1 MLRCLSV
8 FRVEEDVST
17 QAAVLDVILLVLED
31 TVVTVPRDIKVL
43 VRVTAFQHSILQG
56 SRVFMMTGTMTRRKK
71 NIFPLKDVSPVK

>member
-43 VRVTAFQHSILQG
+43 VRVTAFQRSILQG